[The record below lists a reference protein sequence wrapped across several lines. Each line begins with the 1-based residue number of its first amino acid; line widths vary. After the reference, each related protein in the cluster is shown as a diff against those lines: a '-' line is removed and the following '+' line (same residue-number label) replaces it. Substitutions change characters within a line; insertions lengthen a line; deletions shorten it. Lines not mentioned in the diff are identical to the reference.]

1 MLSMGSVT
9 EHHAFFA
16 FVLRSCP
23 QHVML
28 TSDFIERSIELFA
41 MHAGSPLGMVEEDP
55 QTKQAVLNT
64 IAKGGRSLRTPMPSA
79 AAAANTT
86 TIATVLNKKTGEHAH
101 LDCTSNQTCFAAAA
115 LTSCLAG

>member
-1 MLSMGSVT
+1 
-9 EHHAFFA
+9 
-16 FVLRSCP
+16 
-23 QHVML
+23 
-28 TSDFIERSIELFA
+28 

-86 TIATVLNKKTGEHAH
+86 TIATVLNKKAGEHPR
-101 LDCTSNQTCFAAAA
+101 LYCTSFQVTSAAVAPG
-115 LTSCLAG
+115 LHPVSSDSRSSSLLNLS